1 MFLCLF
7 CVFSRHI
14 QGQIQEENREQK
26 SEKKKWFKGLCVCV
40 CFHTKEELNGFIRTQ
55 ISKFSVK
62 IRFRFSV
69 ELCLEYN

>member
-1 MFLCLF
+1 MFVP
-7 CVFSRHI
+7 CVFPTHS
-14 QGQIQEENREQK
+14 GSDTGGKTGNK
-26 SEKKKWFKGLCVCV
+26 KGLCVCV
-40 CFHTKEELNGFIRTQ
+40 CLCLHTEEELNGFVRTQ